1 MSLIGGRRAD
11 EVPLWSPL
19 CQNEAVPKSTAT
31 ASARS
36 LEQDAWVVVPI
47 FNEAEVIGPVI
58 DNLTDYFA
66 HVVCIDDGSSD
77 NSAELA
83 RQAGA
88 RVLQHPMNLGQGASL
103 QTGFDY
109 VSRQPGATHVI
120 TFDADGQHLVSD
132 ALEMLELAKRKRI
145 SVVFGS
151 RFLDK
156 RTKPGLKKRIVLK
169 LAVLFTRVFT
179 GLRLTDAHNGLRVL
193 SMEALGF
200 VRLEQ
205 NGMSHATEI
214 VHQIAK
220 SRLAWREYPVEVLYT
235 EYSKR
240 KGQSLW
246 NSVNILIDLIVR

>member
-1 MSLIGGRRAD
+1 M
-11 EVPLWSPL
+11 
-19 CQNEAVPKSTAT
+19 
-31 ASARS
+31 
-36 LEQDAWVVVPI
+36 VVPI
-47 FNEAEVIGPVI
+47 FNEAEVIGAVI
-58 DNLTDYFA
+58 ENLAHHFA

-83 RQAGA
+83 RIAGA
-88 RVLQHPMNLGQGASL
+88 RVLEHPMNLGQGAAL

-109 VSRQPGATHVI
+109 VMRQPGATHVI

-145 SVVFGS
+145 SVIFGS

-156 RTKPGLKKRIVLK
+156 RTKPGLKKRVVLK
-169 LAVLFTRVFT
+169 LAVLFTRAFT

-193 SMEALGF
+193 SREAMGF

-220 SRLAWREYPVEVLYT
+220 SKLAWREYPVEVLYT

>member
-1 MSLIGGRRAD
+1 M
-11 EVPLWSPL
+11 
-19 CQNEAVPKSTAT
+19 PKSPI
-31 ASARS
+31 ASPAHS
-36 LEQDAWVVVPI
+36 LEHDAWVVVPI
-47 FNEAEVIGPVI
+47 FNEAEVIGPVVQ
-58 DNLTDYFA
+58 NLTDHFA
-66 HVVCIDDGSSD
+66 HVVCVDDGSSD

-88 RVLQHPMNLGQGASL
+88 RVLQHPMNLGQGAAL
-103 QTGFDY
+103 QTGFEY
-109 VSRQPGATHVI
+109 ISKQPGATHVI

-145 SVVFGS
+145 SVIFGS

-156 RTKPGLKKRIVLK
+156 RTKPGLKKRVVLK

-220 SRLAWREYPVEVLYT
+220 SKLAWREYPVEVLYT

>member
-1 MSLIGGRRAD
+1 M
-11 EVPLWSPL
+11 
-19 CQNEAVPKSTAT
+19 PKSSAT
-31 ASARS
+31 SRDLS

-58 DNLTDYFA
+58 DNLCEHFA
-66 HVVCIDDGSSD
+66 NVLCIDDGSSD

-83 RQAGA
+83 QAAGA
-88 RVLQHPMNLGQGASL
+88 RVLKHPLNLGQGAAL

-109 VSRQPGATHVI
+109 VLSQPGATHAI
-120 TFDADGQHLVSD
+120 TFDADGQHLVND
-132 ALEMLELAKRKRI
+132 AIEMLELAQRKRI

-151 RFLDK
+151 RFLDEK
-156 RTKPGLKKRIVLK
+156 SQPGLKKKIVLK
-169 LAVLFTRVFT
+169 LAVLFTRALT

-193 SMEALGF
+193 SRETLEK

-214 VHQIAK
+214 VHQIAQ
-220 SRLAWREYPVEVLYT
+220 SRLAWKEYPVEILYT

-240 KGQSLW
+240 KGQSLL
-246 NSVNILIDLIVR
+246 NSINILIDLIVK

>member
-1 MSLIGGRRAD
+1 M
-11 EVPLWSPL
+11 
-19 CQNEAVPKSTAT
+19 PKSSAT
-31 ASARS
+31 SRDRS
-36 LEQDAWVVVPI
+36 LEQDGWVVVPM

-58 DNLTDYFA
+58 ANLAQHFA
-66 HVVCIDDGSSD
+66 NVVCIDDGSSD

-88 RVLQHPMNLGQGASL
+88 RVLQHPINLGQGAAL

-109 VSRQPGATHVI
+109 VMRQPGATHVI
-120 TFDADGQHLVSD
+120 TFDADGQHKVSD
-132 ALEMLELAKRKRI
+132 ALEMLYSAKGKRI

-156 RTKPGLKKRIVLK
+156 RTKPGLKKRVVLK
-169 LAVLFTRVFT
+169 LAVLFTRAFT

-200 VRLEQ
+200 VRLQQ

-214 VHQIAK
+214 VHQIAQSK
-220 SRLAWREYPVEVLYT
+220 LACREYPVEVLYT